1 VQNLFVIYTLNFEIS
16 SMLPLYLEKLTTP
29 ELHQRVETLHQLLFE
44 CRICPNECLAKR
56 TKGETGECHSTDEV
70 IISSVGPHFGE
81 EPPLVGTNGSGT
93 IFFTNCNLSCEF
105 CQNYDISHLG
115 KGEIVSRAQL
125 AGSMLQLQQRG
136 CHNINL
142 VTPTHF
148 TPQIVD
154 ALILAIKQGLEIPIV
169 YNCGGYESVETLRL
183 LENIVDIYMP
193 DIKYSVDENAL
204 KYSGVQY
211 YWATVKAAV
220 KEMYRQVGD
229 LKISKRG
236 IGQRGLLI
244 RHLVLPNDVAG
255 SKAVINFVADE
266 ISDNTYLNIMDQ
278 YRPTY
283 HASKYTEISHQISPS
298 EYKKVVDYAFSKGF
312 RRGFEAL

>member
-1 VQNLFVIYTLNFEIS
+1 
-16 SMLPLYLEKLTTP
+16 MLPLYLEKLTLH
-29 ELHQRVETLHQLLFE
+29 EIHQRAETLHQLLVE
-44 CRICPNECLAKR
+44 CRICPNECKAKR
-56 TKGETGECHSTDEV
+56 TEGETGECHSTDEV

-115 KGEIVSRAQL
+115 RGEKVSITEL
-125 AGSMLQLQQRG
+125 ANAMLQLQQRG

-154 ALILAIKQGLEIPIV
+154 ALTLAIEKGLELPIV
-169 YNCGGYESVETLRL
+169 YNCGGYESFETLKL
-183 LENIVDIYMP
+183 LEDIIDIYMP
-193 DIKYSVDENAL
+193 DIKYSIDENAL
-204 KYSGVQY
+204 KYSGVQN
-211 YWATVKAAV
+211 YWETVKAAV
-220 KEMYRQVGD
+220 REMHRQVGD

-236 IGQRGLLI
+236 IAMRGLLV
-244 RHLVLPNDVAG
+244 RHLVLPNDLAG
-255 SKAVINFVADE
+255 SKTVIDFIADE
-266 ISDNTYLNIMDQ
+266 ISTDTYLNIMNQ

-283 HASKYTEISHQISPS
+283 HAYKHSKLDRQITVS
-298 EYKKVVDYAFSKGF
+298 EYIVVVDYAHTKRLKRDFDF
-312 RRGFEAL
+312 L